1 MPIDALQVPAGI
13 VQVSCGVGPTGDL
26 TGVRARA
33 EWSPE
38 LAMHHLDSLDAL
50 AAADP
55 AAFPD
60 DIAHY
65 LWTWIDESAGS
76 LRSRMFAANL
86 GVQED
91 EATGFAA
98 VRITDY
104 LSRDL
109 SITQGMGSILETTWS
124 ADGWVRV
131 AGRVVND
138 GVRQVN

>member
-1 MPIDALQVPAGI
+1 
-13 VQVSCGVGPTGDL
+13 
-26 TGVRARA
+26 
-33 EWSPE
+33 
-38 LAMHHLDSLDAL
+38 MHHLDSLDAL

-76 LRSRMFAANL
+76 LHSRMFAANL

-104 LSRDL
+104 LTRDL
-109 SITQGMGSILETTWS
+109 SIIQGMGSILETTWS

>member
-1 MPIDALQVPAGI
+1 
-13 VQVSCGVGPTGDL
+13 
-26 TGVRARA
+26 
-33 EWSPE
+33 
-38 LAMHHLDSLDAL
+38 
-50 AAADP
+50 
-55 AAFPD
+55 
-60 DIAHY
+60 
-65 LWTWIDESAGS
+65 
-76 LRSRMFAANL
+76 MFAANL